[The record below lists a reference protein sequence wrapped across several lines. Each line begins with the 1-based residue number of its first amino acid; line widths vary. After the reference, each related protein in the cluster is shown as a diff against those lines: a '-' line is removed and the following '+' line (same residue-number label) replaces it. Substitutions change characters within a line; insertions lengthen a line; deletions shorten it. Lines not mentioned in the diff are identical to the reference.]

1 MKKEKR
7 TPPSISKECPP
18 ADVAI
23 WDCHVLDYGDMVDG
37 WRINRFLAQGGFGA
51 VYQAVDCRDS
61 RRMAA
66 VKIFTGD
73 VANNDAHGKER
84 IKLEAEI
91 LKKLNGEGSPVL
103 FSHGDYKG
111 RPYLVR
117 EYLQAI
123 EPDEGDLP
131 TERDAIKAF
140 LKDTIES
147 LKELHKIGWVHCDVK
162 PANIARRLD
171 SGKYVLIDFGSAHE
185 IERDDDHQPRDNTM
199 NVRSGEYV
207 RIETRGYAPP
217 ELCFQPCR
225 DIYAIGHVIRDCFK
239 QEVPIEWSHVINK
252 CISNHKEFRYPDIDS
267 LYADIDEIDKV
278 REEIYRELR
287 IDKIK
292 EQRATESSLLKS
304 ERVQVKWDDIR
315 ERDEERSGPGITVWK
330 VMLESEPRKRFV
342 VDEPW
347 ELEGNTILLILGPGI
362 LEANISGPDS
372 SVVVLRRYAVV
383 HNKSRVLPP
392 DNDLT
397 YVVVG
402 PGSYL
407 NFPNIDDADRGKFLP
422 QRKRIFRDID
432 ATTAF
437 RLRGPDTFTD
447 IGQQTLDAIRLC
459 NMPHSYK
466 QTLIDFFGGKEFTV
480 QPPTITRGRI

>member
-1 MKKEKR
+1 MKSQKC
-7 TPPSISKECPP
+7 TPPPISKECPP
-18 ADVAI
+18 PAAAI
-23 WDCHVLDYGDMVDG
+23 WDCHILEYGDVVDG
-37 WRINRFLAQGGFGA
+37 WRIVMYLAQGGFGA
-51 VYQAVDCRDS
+51 VYRAVDCRDQS
-61 RRMAA
+61 RKAA

-73 VANNDAHGKER
+73 LVDNDAHGKER
-84 IKLEAEI
+84 IRLEAEI
-91 LKKLNGEGSPVL
+91 LKKLSGKGAPVL
-103 FSHGDYKG
+103 FSCGDYKG

-123 EPDEGDLP
+123 EPDDGDLP
-131 TERDAIKAF
+131 TEHDEIKIF

-171 SGKYVLIDFGSAHE
+171 NGKYVLIDFGSAHE

-199 NVRSGEYV
+199 NVRDGEYV

-239 QEVPIEWSHVINK
+239 HEVPIEWSYVINK

-267 LYADIDEIDKV
+267 LYEDVEK
-278 REEIYRELR
+278 
-287 IDKIK
+287 IDKIQWK
-292 EQRATESSLLKS
+292 IYWDLRVARIKKQRATESSLLKS
-304 ERVQVKWDDIR
+304 ERVLVKWDDICK
-315 ERDEERSGPGITVWK
+315 RDEVRSGPDITVWK
-330 VMLESEPRKRFV
+330 VKLGCEKRKRFV
-342 VDEPW
+342 VEEPW
-347 ELEGNTILLILGPGI
+347 ELEKNAVLLITGPGI

-372 SVVVLRRYAVV
+372 SVVVLRGYAVV

-407 NFPNIDDADRGKFLP
+407 NFPNIDDADRMKFLP

-447 IGQQTLDAIRLC
+447 IGMQTLDAIRQC

-480 QPPTITRGRI
+480 LPPEITKN